1 MPNLATLFN
10 EVSFKAVRSSGAGGQ
25 HVNKTSSKV
34 ILTFNVEQSS
44 GLSEEEKQLL
54 SKKLQSRLTLNNELI
69 LDCSETRSQHKNKE
83 LVLDRFKEIVL
94 AGLTKP
100 KKRKKTKPSRASKFK
115 RLRKKKMHS
124 EKKTNRRKPDHS

>member
-1 MPNLATLFN
+1 MPNLAILFN
-10 EVSFKAVRSSGAGGQ
+10 EVSYKAVRSSGAGGQ

-44 GLSEEEKQLL
+44 GLSEEEKELL

-69 LDCSETRSQHKNKE
+69 LECSETRSQHRNKE
-83 LVLDRFKEIVL
+83 LVLERFKEIIL
-94 AGLTKP
+94 AGLIKP

-124 EKKTNRRKPDHS
+124 EKKINRRKPDH

>member
-1 MPNLATLFN
+1 MPNLAILFN

-34 ILTFNVEQSS
+34 ILTFNLEQST

-83 LVLDRFKEIVL
+83 LVLEKFKELIL
-94 AGLTKP
+94 QGLIKP

-115 RLRKKKMHS
+115 RLRTKKINS
-124 EKKTNRRKPDHS
+124 EKKVNRRKPDL

>member
-1 MPNLATLFN
+1 MPDIEILFN

-34 ILTFNVEQSS
+34 ILTFNVEQSL
-44 GLSEEEKQLL
+44 GLSEEEKALL
-54 SKKLQSRLTLNNELI
+54 SKKLQNRLTLNNELI
-69 LDCSETRSQHKNKE
+69 LNCSETRSQHKNKE
-83 LVLDRFKEIVL
+83 LVLERFKEIIVS
-94 AGLTKP
+94 GLTKP

-124 EKKTNRRKPDHS
+124 EKKGNRRKPDH